1 MQHTSLYV
9 WANPPPETKMNRAFT
24 NILCSN
30 VAQTAQFYQDLLGM
44 KRAGDFGWFI
54 VLSHDDMPG
63 FEMGVL
69 KQDHE
74 TIPPEV
80 SSRPAGAILTFVVD
94 DVEAMYRQ
102 ATAMKADIIQEPTDL
117 PYGQRR
123 LMLRDP
129 AGTVVDVSSPIR

>member
-1 MQHTSLYV
+1 
-9 WANPPPETKMNRAFT
+9 MNRSFT

-69 KQDHE
+69 KLDHE
-74 TIPPEV
+74 TIPLGV
-80 SSRPAGAILTFVVD
+80 SSRPAGVVLTFVVD
-94 DVEAMYRQ
+94 DVEATYQR
-102 ATAMKADIIQEPTDL
+102 ATAMEAEIIQVPTDL

-129 AGTVVDVSSPIR
+129 AGTAVDVSSPIRLVFP